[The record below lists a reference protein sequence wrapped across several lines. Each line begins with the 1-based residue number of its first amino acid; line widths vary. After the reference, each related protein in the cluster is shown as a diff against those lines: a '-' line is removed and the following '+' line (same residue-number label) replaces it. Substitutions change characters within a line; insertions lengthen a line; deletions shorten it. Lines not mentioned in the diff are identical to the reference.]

1 VENRL
6 SKICIVF
13 GLMAV
18 SFLHFNVKIVEAK
31 ASHHS
36 HIHADAS
43 LHSNHSMGP
52 FGADHSTIKSGLKRF
67 YCPVHQHF
75 MMVPCSHKHSS
86 KNKKATLIGPD
97 CSGHSQ
103 APVLLIQIAG
113 DQMPFADHPANIQD
127 TNHTTPIPLPSAVYK
142 SKFSFK
148 LKRPPKFL

>member
-1 VENRL
+1 MENRL

-18 SFLHFNVKIVEAK
+18 LFLHFNIKTVEAK

-75 MMVPCSHKHSS
+75 MMITCPHNHSS
-86 KNKKATLIGPD
+86 KHKKAYLIGPE
-97 CSGHSQ
+97 CSGHSH
-103 APVLLIQIAG
+103 AAVPLLQLGG
-113 DQMPFADHPANIQD
+113 DQPFADHPANIQD
-127 TNHTTPIPLPSAVYK
+127 TNHTPLLPPPPAVYK
-142 SKFSFK
+142 SKFLSK
-148 LKRPPKFL
+148 LKHPPKFL